1 MNKQSKIVIFSPGN
15 KWGGRLLM
23 LLIAG
28 QKIAINAGFPPARS
42 QIIYAEHQTV
52 QVSVLLFKEIHLSQE
67 SDLSLALLA
76 GVMLGQGWT
85 PDTLLLLLLP
95 RGVLVSAGSFYAPH
109 PGKEHFSKA

>member
-1 MNKQSKIVIFSPGN
+1 
-15 KWGGRLLM
+15 M

-52 QVSVLLFKEIHLSQE
+52 QVSVLLFKGIHLSQE

-76 GVMLGQGWT
+76 GVLANSSLVRVGSGWT